1 MNKVTVISTAVQP
14 RLRLCLVASEPIA
27 AGEPILSWT
36 PDQIGPERTWR
47 TVQVGPGRH
56 ARTDL
61 LDYVDHSCRPNA
73 LVAIENMQLV
83 ALRPIAAGEAITFFY
98 PGNEVEMAQPFTCT
112 CGSVD
117 CLGEIAGAFYLTA
130 AQMRAALAA
139 GYCSSFIAAQLER
152 LLAASLTA

>member
-1 MNKVTVISTAVQP
+1 MNKVTVISTSVQP

-36 PDQIGPERTWR
+36 PDQVGPERTWR
-47 TVQVGPGRH
+47 TVQVGRGQH

-61 LDYVDHSCRPNA
+61 MDYVEHSCRPNA
-73 LVAIENMQLV
+73 RLAIDEMQLV
-83 ALRPIAAGEAITFFY
+83 ALRAVAAGEAITFFY
-98 PGNEVEMAQPFTCT
+98 PGTEVEMAQPFTCT
-112 CGSVD
+112 CGSAE

-139 GYCSSFIAAQLER
+139 GYCSSFIEAQLQR
-152 LLAASLTA
+152 LLALQFTV